1 MSISIFRSAQ
11 PAPAARTN
19 QQTGSALRQPGRVC
33 CAPVITNPR
42 TLLVCAVLYSVCTLV
57 GPALTWA
64 QEPPADTRRAAP
76 AGKDSI
82 TPAALTGSKQDPA
95 AVERG
100 GKVFGTYCAGCHGVA
115 AKGGPGAPDLVRS
128 VLVLDDEKGILIGP
142 VIREGRPDKGMPK
155 LGLSEAQIADVV
167 AWLHVRTYAAGH
179 RTTYA
184 YGDVVTGNAKQGEIY
199 FNTTGKCNTCH
210 SPTGD
215 LAGIAKK
222 YDPFS
227 LQSRWLQPRD
237 TRRSQGSI
245 GAPKK
250 VVGAITVTVTPVSGE
265 AVTGVLD
272 RIDDFTVSLR
282 DDKGQYYSFSRD
294 GDTPKV
300 VVHDP
305 LRAHTDMLR
314 KYSDADIHNMTAYLV
329 TLK

>member
-1 MSISIFRSAQ
+1 MR
-11 PAPAARTN
+11 
-19 QQTGSALRQPGRVC
+19 ALRLTRSRTLSVC
-33 CAPVITNPR
+33 AALCLIS
-42 TLLVCAVLYSVCTLV
+42 TLLVYPLHVS
-57 GPALTWA
+57 A
-64 QEPPADTRRAAP
+64 QEPAPDGRRPNTAAT
-76 AGKDSI
+76 KDSI
-82 TPAALTGSKQDPA
+82 SAAALAGSKQDAA

-100 GKVFGTYCAGCHGVA
+100 GKVFSTYCAGCHGVA

-128 VLVLDDEKGILIGP
+128 VLVLDDEKGILIAP

-155 LGLSEAQIADVV
+155 LSLSEPQIADVV

-179 RTTYA
+179 RGTYT
-184 YGDVVTGNAKQGEIY
+184 YGDVVTGNAKQGEAY

-237 TRRSQGSI
+237 TRRSQGSS
-245 GAPKK
+245 GASKQVP
-250 VVGAITVTVTPVSGE
+250 GAVTVTVTQPSGE

-282 DDKGQYYSFSRD
+282 DAKGQYYSFSRD
-294 GDTPKV
+294 GDNPKV
-300 VVHDP
+300 VLHDP
-305 LRAHTDMLR
+305 LKAHSDMLR
-314 KYSDADIHNMTAYLV
+314 QYTDADIHNMTAYLV